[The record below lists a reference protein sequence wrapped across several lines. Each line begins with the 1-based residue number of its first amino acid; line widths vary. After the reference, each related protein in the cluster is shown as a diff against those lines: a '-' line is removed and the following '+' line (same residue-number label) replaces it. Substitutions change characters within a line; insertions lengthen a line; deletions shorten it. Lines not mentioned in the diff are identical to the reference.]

1 MERRLIALDDTL
13 YRLMLDDYSAASF
26 TSFGKAYY
34 GTFEQIASFIN
45 SLETDEDLEGRYKDL
60 ISAFHKFCS
69 GDQSV
74 THNVAY
80 QRVPLL
86 EPVKLIGS
94 ATQRLDNYRWDH
106 KNTWGWPYAMR
117 CDTVETQH
125 YWIAAEG
132 YYARCVVAL
141 FENLAY
147 HGVGSEWNQVG
158 GMFWGFPHIIESSGN
173 LVTNTLLVEEKRFT
187 KRKDMFAD
195 KEAFHENRDVDFHEF
210 CNDIFGDG

>member
-1 MERRLIALDDTL
+1 
-13 YRLMLDDYSAASF
+13 MLDDYSAASF

-34 GTFEQIASFIN
+34 GTLEQIAGFIN
-45 SLETDEDLEGRYKDL
+45 SIENDADLDGRFTEL
-60 ISAFHKFCS
+60 IAAFRQYCS
-69 GDQSV
+69 GDLSV

-80 QRVPLL
+80 QKVPLL
-86 EPVKLIGS
+86 EPVKLVGS
-94 ATQRLDNYRWDH
+94 ATQRLDNYRWNH

-125 YWIAAEG
+125 YWISAEG

-147 HGVGSEWNQVG
+147 HGVGREWNQVG
-158 GMFWGFPHIIESSGN
+158 NMLWGFPHIIESSGN
-173 LVTNTLLVEEKRFT
+173 LVTNTLLVEEKRFS
-187 KRKDMFAD
+187 KRKDMLAD
-195 KEAFHENRDVDFHEF
+195 KEAFLDSRDVNFEAF

>member
-1 MERRLIALDDTL
+1 MDNTL

-34 GTFEQIASFIN
+34 GTLEQISGFID
-45 SLETDEDLEGRYKDL
+45 SLETDEELEGRYTEL
-60 ISAFHKFCS
+60 IAAFRRFCS

-80 QRVPLL
+80 QKVPLL

-94 ATQRLDNYRWDH
+94 TTQRLDNYRWEH

-117 CDTVETQH
+117 CDAVETQH

-132 YYARCVVAL
+132 YYARCVIAL

-147 HGVGSEWNQVG
+147 HGVGHEWNQVG
-158 GMFWGFPHIIESSGN
+158 TMLWGFPHIIESSGD
-173 LVTNTLLVEEKRFT
+173 LVTNTLLVEEKRFS
-187 KRKDMFAD
+187 KRKDMLAD
-195 KEAFHENRDVDFHEF
+195 KEAFAENRDVNFEAF

>member
-1 MERRLIALDDTL
+1 MDNTL

-34 GTFEQIASFIN
+34 GTLEQIAGFIN
-45 SLETDEDLEGRYKDL
+45 SIENDADLDGRFTEL
-60 ISAFHKFCS
+60 IAAFRQYCS
-69 GDQSV
+69 GDLSV

-80 QRVPLL
+80 QKVPLL
-86 EPVKLIGS
+86 EPVKLVGS
-94 ATQRLDNYRWDH
+94 ATQRLDNYRWNH

-125 YWIAAEG
+125 YWISAEG

-147 HGVGSEWNQVG
+147 HGVGREWNQVG
-158 GMFWGFPHIIESSGN
+158 NMLWGFPHIIESSGN
-173 LVTNTLLVEEKRFT
+173 LVTNTLLVEEKRFS
-187 KRKDMFAD
+187 KRKDMLAD
-195 KEAFHENRDVDFHEF
+195 KEAFLDSRDVNFEAF

>member
-1 MERRLIALDDTL
+1 MDNTL

-34 GTFEQIASFIN
+34 GTLEQITGFID
-45 SLETDEDLEGRYKDL
+45 SLETDEELEGRYTEL
-60 ISAFHKFCS
+60 IAAFRRFCS

-80 QRVPLL
+80 QKVPLL

-94 ATQRLDNYRWDH
+94 TTQRLDNYRWEH

-117 CDTVETQH
+117 CDAVETQH

-132 YYARCVVAL
+132 YYARCVIAL

-147 HGVGSEWNQVG
+147 HGVGHEWNQVG
-158 GMFWGFPHIIESSGN
+158 TMLWGFPHIIESSGD
-173 LVTNTLLVEEKRFT
+173 LVTNTLLVEEKRFS
-187 KRKDMFAD
+187 KRKDMLAD
-195 KEAFHENRDVDFHEF
+195 KEAFAENRDVNFEAF